1 MYCVGEE
8 AIKAFSK
15 SIGKRYSLCKQK
27 IMTLQ
32 HKIKD
37 SAATVYGCGRA
48 NTKLRKSSA
57 DDIPYLDLASVGNK
71 SSVGPEKNFMIV
83 FSFHSMAEGCMSI

>member
-1 MYCVGEE
+1 
-8 AIKAFSK
+8 
-15 SIGKRYSLCKQK
+15 
-27 IMTLQ
+27 MTL

-48 NTKLRKSSA
+48 NTKLRKSHA

-71 SSVGPEKNFMIV
+71 GSVGPKKNFMIV
-83 FSFHSMAEGCMSI
+83 FFSFHSMEEGCMSI